1 MTRYIVIKTTTP
13 MICPLV
19 PVETSVFYDLNEAR
33 AFVHNCM
40 DQLKA
45 VGMKVTYV
53 SDEGYGY
60 LFTWVLS
67 DMNGEVHYYILR
79 DSSTI
84 DMSSLYDDE
93 EEMIGL

>member
-1 MTRYIVIKTTTP
+1 MTRYIVIKTSIP

-19 PVETSVFYDLNEAR
+19 PAEVSVYDNLDEAR
-33 AFVHNCM
+33 AYVHNCM
-40 DQLKA
+40 DLLKA
-45 VGMKVTYV
+45 VGMKVTHV
-53 SDEGYGY
+53 RDTGYGY
-60 LFTWVLS
+60 LFSWILS

>member
-1 MTRYIVIKTTTP
+1 MTRYIVIKTSTP

-53 SDEGYGY
+53 SDEAYGY
-60 LFTWVLS
+60 LFSWVLS
-67 DMNGEVHYYILR
+67 DMNSEVHYYILR

-84 DMSSLYDDE
+84 NMSSLYDDE
-93 EEMIGL
+93 EEMVEP